1 MSNEFPA
8 RLYVEVTTR
17 CNLRCSMC
25 VKQTQGCGIEEA
37 DMPFEVF
44 ARLASCL
51 PHADAVLLNGVGEPL
66 LHPRLVEMVR
76 FARTHMREEAWV
88 GFQSNGLALTPRL
101 AADLL
106 EAGLG
111 TMCLSVDSIAS
122 AEMETLH
129 GGGQTAGLARSFAML
144 RVARDAATRD
154 AATSNESLPGVKP
167 FRIGAEFVIMR
178 RNLHELPHVV
188 RWAAEQGADYML
200 ASHVLPYD
208 EQAAAESVFTQDSAE
223 TLAFFAEWR
232 EKAAAEGLDLERYYS
247 LFRKFHRS
255 EDEKRLVAFVQEMQ
269 QAAAGRGLSLHLKRL
284 IEQHGALP
292 LAEVEEVFAQARSV
306 AGACG
311 LELHL
316 PAAAAHSE
324 RRCDFVEDG
333 AAFISPDGGV
343 HPCYFLWH
351 RYSCHLDGQRKI
363 VRPERF
369 GSITDAPLEAIWRAP
384 EYAKFRKEVCAYEYP
399 DCSACTMGPCDD
411 MTGEMGAFEH
421 DCHGITVPCGHCPWC
436 LGGLQCLL

>member
-1 MSNEFPA
+1 MSNDYPA

-25 VKQTQGCGIEEA
+25 VKQTEGCGIAEA

-44 ARLASCL
+44 SRLASCL
-51 PHADAVLLNGVGEPL
+51 PHAEAVLLNGVGEPL
-66 LHPRLVEMVR
+66 LHPQLPEMVR
-76 FARTHMREEAWV
+76 FARQHMVPDAML
-88 GFQSNGLALTPRL
+88 GFQSNGLPLTPQLAERLL
-101 AADLL
+101 AA
-106 EAGLG
+106 GLS
-111 TMCLSVDSIAS
+111 TVCLSVDSIAS

-129 GGGQTAGLARSFAML
+129 GGGQTMSLGRSFAML
-144 RVARDAATRD
+144 REARQRTGNDR
-154 AATSNESLPGVKP
+154 

-178 RNLHELPHVV
+178 RNLHELPQVV
-188 RWAAEQGADYML
+188 RWASEQGAAYML

-208 EQAAAESVFTQDSAE
+208 ERAVAESVFTQDSPE
-223 TLAFFAEWR
+223 VLAFFGEWR
-232 EKAAAEGLDLERYYS
+232 DKAAALGLDLDRYYS

-269 QAAAGRGLSLHLKRL
+269 QAASAQGISLHLKRL
-284 IEQHGALP
+284 IEQSGAIP
-292 LAEVEEVFAQARSV
+292 LAEVEAVFAEARAV
-306 AGACG
+306 AEECC

-316 PAAAAHSE
+316 PTAAARKE

-333 AAFISPDGGV
+333 AVFITPDGGA

-351 RYSCHLDGQRKI
+351 RYSCHLDGQKKT

-369 GSITDAPLEAIWRAP
+369 GSVAFSSLEAIWRSP
-384 EYAKFRKEVCAYEYP
+384 EYASFRKDVCAYEYP
-399 DCSACTMGPCDD
+399 DCSSCTMGPCDD
-411 MTGEMGAFEH
+411 MTGEMGPFEH